1 MRKTNILS
9 NVILL
14 SAFGL
19 SLFSCSSNKDMEIVN
34 RALDC
39 IEDRVYLKIRDTIS
53 FPNFVSVIYEENT
66 ITVKVT
72 WKIIPDNCF
81 EIAEESDAMFYLT
94 PLPTN
99 TEIEVTFVATAT
111 YNGVKASKTI
121 NGLIMPS
128 N

>member
-1 MRKTNILS
+1 MVLNPKN
-9 NVILL
+9 
-14 SAFGL
+14 G
-19 SLFSCSSNKDMEIVN
+19 
-34 RALDC
+34 
-39 IEDRVYLKIRDTIS
+39 
-53 FPNFVSVIYEENT
+53 IYEENT

>member
-14 SAFGL
+14 SALGV
-19 SLFSCSSNKDMEIVN
+19 SLFSCSSNKEVEIAN
-34 RALDC
+34 KALNC
-39 IEDRVYLKIRDTIS
+39 IEERVYLKIRDTVS
-53 FPNFVSVIYEENT
+53 FPNFVSVIYDENT

-72 WKIIPDNCF
+72 WEITPDNCF
-81 EIAEESDAMFYLT
+81 EIAEESEAMFYLK

-111 YNGVKASKTI
+111 YKGVKTSKTI

>member
-1 MRKTNILS
+1 MRKTNVLGTIFVLS
-9 NVILL
+9 SL
-14 SAFGL
+14 GL

-53 FPNFVSVIYEENT
+53 FPNFVSVIYDENT

-81 EIAEESDAMFYLT
+81 EIAEESDAMFYLK

-99 TEIEVTFVATAT
+99 TEIEVAFVATAT

-128 N
+128 S

>member
-1 MRKTNILS
+1 MRKTNVLGTIFVLS
-9 NVILL
+9 SL
-14 SAFGL
+14 GL

-53 FPNFVSVIYEENT
+53 FPNFVSVIYDENT